1 MKRRA
6 VSLRQLSFLFLLYLE
21 LYAVPTEHVTASLTI
36 NLTRIVHL
44 QQFLS
49 CDAMHKCD
57 RCRHVVSIRL
67 SVCLSRSWIMSKR
80 INISSTFFHCQ
91 VATPFSFF
99 RTKRGGDI
107 PTRTPLTGASNARG
121 YDKMIFSQISRSISE
136 TVIVRWAH
144 VARQFVSIEF
154 SFHPYNI

>member
-21 LYAVPTEHVTASLTI
+21 LYAVSTEHVTASLTI

-57 RCRHVVSIRL
+57 RCRHAVSIRL

-80 INISSTFFHCQ
+80 INISS
-91 VATPFSFF
+91 
-99 RTKRGGDI
+99 
-107 PTRTPLTGASNARG
+107 
-121 YDKMIFSQISRSISE
+121 IFSPSDRHTILAFPCQTLRQYSDRDPPNGGVHCRWGVGTTRDCRSISGYR
-136 TVIVRWAH
+136 IDDC
-144 VARQFVSIEF
+144 
-154 SFHPYNI
+154 

>member
-1 MKRRA
+1 MDFLTPYSTIVISSDFEWLSKIFSDMKRRA

-21 LYAVPTEHVTASLTI
+21 LYAVSTEHVTASLTI

-57 RCRHVVSIRL
+57 RCRHAVSIRL

-80 INISSTFFHCQ
+80 INISSTFFHRQ

-99 RTKRGGDI
+99 RTKRDGDI
-107 PTRTPLTGASNARG
+107 PTGP
-121 YDKMIFSQISRSISE
+121 
-136 TVIVRWAH
+136 
-144 VARQFVSIEF
+144 
-154 SFHPYNI
+154 P